1 MFHIMNFTKPGVTSG
16 AGYKKKELRQRI
28 MYRSQQS
35 GSQEWRS
42 IKEGQLE
49 FVRTTVTRRKKDVLA
64 AGADSDQDEEVEE
77 AFAETN
83 KGAGQN

>member
-83 KGAGQN
+83 KGTGQN